1 MLFRSEVL
9 KALNGKRLRCAIL
22 SNGSPDMLQAA
33 VHGAGLTGWIDQTI
47 SVDEVRQFKT
57 TPQSYGLVTQ
67 HYTVDVREVLFV
79 SSNSWDALGA
89 TWFGFKSF
97 WVNRRGLPFE
107 TLGPKPT
114 HSGSSLQDLLNVL

>member
-1 MLFRSEVL
+1 MLFRF
-9 KALNGKRLRCAIL
+9 
-22 SNGSPDMLQAA
+22 
-33 VHGAGLTGWIDQTI
+33 GLTGLIDQTI

-67 HYTVDVREVLFV
+67 HYSVDVREVLFV

-89 TWFGFKSF
+89 TWFGFKTF
-97 WVNRRGLPFE
+97 WVNRQGLRFE

-114 HSGSSLQDLLNVL
+114 HSGASLKDLLNIL